1 MFTNAE
7 NAKALLNSL
16 FPHGHSVRFEDVLFL
31 GKGQCGETPV
41 AVIGSI
47 NHVLIGAELALRL
60 AAETLNVVRDHP
72 RRPILLM
79 IDTQGHRLSFRDE
92 LLGLNGYM
100 AHLIRCLDL
109 ARRRGHRI
117 IGFVWSQAVSAGL
130 LATSLLADACHA
142 LPEAEIKVMN
152 LPAMARIT
160 KQPLELLVGLSETS
174 AVFAPGVENFHRM
187 GAVREIWRG
196 DLSQRLAEA
205 LAAPPREDDR
215 RRSGEVRAG
224 RTHAHLVSERVRRDD
239 LR

>member
-1 MFTNAE
+1 MFSNAAK
-7 NAKALLNSL
+7 AKALLDSL
-16 FPHGHSVRFEDVLFL
+16 FPRGHSIQFEGVLFW
-31 GKGQCGETPV
+31 GTGQCGETSV
-41 AVIGSI
+41 AVLGSI
-47 NHVLIGAELALRL
+47 DHALIDAETALRL
-60 AAETLNVVRDHP
+60 AAQTLNIIRDHP
-72 RRPILLM
+72 GRPILLM
-79 IDTQGHRLSFRDE
+79 IDTQGQRLSFRDE

-100 AHLIRCLDL
+100 AHLVKCLDL
-109 ARRRGHRI
+109 ARRRGCRI
-117 IGFVWSQAVSAGL
+117 IGFVWSQAVSGGF

-142 LPEAEIKVMN
+142 LPDAEIKVMN

-160 KQPLELLVGLSETS
+160 KLPLELLTGLSKTS

-205 LAAPPREDDR
+205 LAAPPRDDDR